1 MVLGLQAG
9 IPIFFLWYYDKA
21 DPPGHS
27 TSPAAQ
33 RLGSKIRICILPL
46 GRTIWSAQKNG
57 PTKLSITQSTVV
69 RLKSH
74 GLMGGD
80 HAFRKQASLGM
91 FWKYTFLSS
100 ISHAKQTPQS
110 IHGQDFEY
118 HYCIDYRQ
126 NIALKLDMSSHMRK
140 STPTEGDD
148 DDAM

>member
-9 IPIFFLWYYDKA
+9 IPIFFCDTPTRLTQQA
-21 DPPGHS
+21 IL

-57 PTKLSITQSTVV
+57 PTKLNITQSTVV

-91 FWKYTFLSS
+91 F
-100 ISHAKQTPQS
+100 
-110 IHGQDFEY
+110 
-118 HYCIDYRQ
+118 
-126 NIALKLDMSSHMRK
+126 
-140 STPTEGDD
+140 
-148 DDAM
+148 